1 MFTLL
6 GFSDYPDLQ
15 VPHFL
20 IHFTIYSVT
29 VLGNLGMIAIIKINP
44 TAHPHVLFP
53 QQPLLCGLLLFLH
66 HCPQDHGES
75 HGRRRNHLI
84 CRLCNAILFLL
95 YLCGDWVL
103 FISCDGLWPLH
114 GHLQPSALHRIHVP
128 ETLCHISSWISYLD
142 SSCSLLSHVLLSNY
156 HFKVPTQSIT
166 SVSSPPCFPS
176 LALILMSTN
185 CCFLSSPPLM
195 R

>member
-66 HCPQDHGES
+66 HCPQDQGES

-103 FISCDGLWPLH
+103 FISCDGLWLLR
-114 GHLQPSALHRIHVP
+114 GHLQPSSLHWDHVP
-128 ETLCHISSWISYLD
+128 ETLYDVSGWILCLGNNLLLD
-142 SSCSLLSHVLLSNY
+142 IHMFC
-156 HFKVPTQSIT
+156 
-166 SVSSPPCFPS
+166 
-176 LALILMSTN
+176 
-185 CCFLSSPPLM
+185 
-195 R
+195 